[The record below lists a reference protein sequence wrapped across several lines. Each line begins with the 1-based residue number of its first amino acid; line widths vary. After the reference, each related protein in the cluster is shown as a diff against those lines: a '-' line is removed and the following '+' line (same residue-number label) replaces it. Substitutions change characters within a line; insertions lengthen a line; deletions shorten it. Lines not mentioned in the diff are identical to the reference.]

1 MALVR
6 DFEIPNTGVT
16 VNNAYHVIVNVTT
29 EKRLTDVLPPPDS
42 SRPDGLTLRD
52 DEDTSQWVNWKSGY
66 VGRITLEIYA
76 SKEARDE
83 GKTPIGAIG
92 TNPTDVMH
100 PDLKSVCT
108 PGRDFKVL
116 FFIDPES
123 SDSILTQA
131 YKHLLS
137 TEYYK
142 DVEEV

>member
-6 DFEIPNTGVT
+6 DFEIPGTGV
-16 VNNAYHVIVNVTT
+16 VVDDAYHVIVNIAT
-29 EKRLTDVLPPPDS
+29 EKRLTDILPPPDS
-42 SRPDGLTLRD
+42 ST
-52 DEDTSQWVNWKSGY
+52 KSGY
-66 VGRITLEIYA
+66 TEGDRGDPVYWKAGYIGRITLEVYA

-92 TNPTDVMH
+92 ANPTDVMH
-100 PDLKSVCT
+100 PDLKTVCT
-108 PGRDFKVL
+108 PGKDFKVL

-123 SDSILTQA
+123 SDNMVTQA

-142 DVEEV
+142 DSEEV

>member
-16 VNNAYHVIVNVTT
+16 VNNAYHLIVNVTT
-29 EKRLTDVLPPPDS
+29 EKRLVDIQAPPDS
-42 SRPDGLTLRD
+42 SHPSGLTSGGNLGD
-52 DEDTSQWVNWKSGY
+52 PVYWKAGY
-66 VGRITLEIYA
+66 VGRIVLEVYA

-92 TNPTDVMH
+92 VNPTDVMH
-100 PDLKSVCT
+100 SDLKTVCT
-108 PGRDFKVL
+108 PGKDFKVL
-116 FFIDPES
+116 FFIDTES

-131 YKHLLS
+131 YNHLKT

-142 DVEEV
+142 DAEEV

>member
-6 DFEIPNTGVT
+6 DFEIPGTGVT
-16 VNNAYHVIVNVTT
+16 VDDAYHLIVNVTT
-29 EKRLTDVLPPPDS
+29 EKRLHDVQAPPDS
-42 SRPDGLTLRD
+42 NHPTGLTAGGDLGD
-52 DEDTSQWVNWKSGY
+52 PVYWKSGY
-66 VGRITLEIYA
+66 VGRITLEVYA

-131 YKHLLS
+131 YKHLLN
-137 TEYYK
+137 TDYYK
-142 DVEEV
+142 DAEEV